1 MSLQSIDYYTSL
13 TYVCMSVCTPIKA
26 LAVIHQ
32 LIETVHD
39 SKSKETK
46 KCVLSWL
53 EKVVSFRN
61 YVKIALIIK

>member
-46 KCVLSWL
+46 KCVLS
-53 EKVVSFRN
+53 
-61 YVKIALIIK
+61 